1 MEKQEKREKNKG
13 GRRPVENKMDQ
24 LIPVKCTA
32 EQREE
37 IQVRAAKAGMT
48 VSEYLREIGTKGRIE
63 KRLIVFPKEVLQL
76 TGNLNHLAANLNQ
89 IAKRRNSFEQLSS
102 EELLTLRRQSEEVK
116 DLATLIK
123 SYFS

>member
-1 MEKQEKREKNKG
+1 MEKEEKTEKKKG

-24 LIPVKCTA
+24 LIPIKCTS
-32 EQREE
+32 EQRRE
-37 IQVRAAKAGMT
+37 IQDRAAEAGMT

-89 IAKRRNSFEQLSS
+89 IAKRRNSFEQLSPD
-102 EELLTLRRQSEEVK
+102 ELHTLRQQSEEVK
-116 DLATLIK
+116 DLANLIK

>member
-37 IQVRAAKAGMT
+37 IQERAAKAGMT